1 MSDSLS
7 RRHFLRGLGAC
18 VALPWMA
25 SLPGMSP
32 VGRSPLAP
40 KRSKLIYFYVPN
52 GVHMPDWTP
61 QSEGKD
67 FELPWIL
74 EPLAPYREHF
84 SVLTGLTQDKARANG
99 DGPGDHARAAA
110 VFLTGVQPLK
120 TDGQIRLG
128 ASADQ
133 LAAAQVGAETPF
145 PSLVLGCEKGGNAG
159 QCDSGYSCAY
169 SSNISWQNETTP
181 ALKEVRPRLLFE
193 RLFRG
198 GASREDGQA
207 RAERLAR
214 RRSVL
219 DYVHDDAKRLQRD
232 LAEDDR
238 VKLDEYLSGVRELE
252 RRIENAEQE
261 IVVEV
266 PDSARPD
273 GIPRDFGAYLRLMSD
288 MVVLALRT
296 DRTRVVSFLMA
307 NEGSN
312 RAYPML
318 DIRDG
323 HHELSHHKKDPAK
336 EAQIRKIN
344 RFHVEQLAHFMSQLV
359 ETQDGGRALIDEV
372 QMVYGSGISD
382 GNRHNHD
389 DLPVLLIGHG
399 AGKLKP
405 GRHQRFAKET
415 PMNNLHLR
423 LLDNMGVRVKE
434 DFGDATGLLQLQ
446 G

>member
-1 MSDSLS
+1 MNPSTS

-18 VALPWMA
+18 MALPWMA

-32 VGRSPLAP
+32 RGRDPLAP
-40 KRSKLIYFYVPN
+40 SRSRLVYFYVPN
-52 GVHMPDWTP
+52 GVHMPDWKP
-61 QSEGKD
+61 KQEGRKY
-67 FELPWIL
+67 EMPWIL
-74 EPLAPYREHF
+74 EPLAEYRQHF
-84 SVLTGLTQDKARANG
+84 SILTGLTQDKARANG

-110 VFLTGVQPLK
+110 AFLTGVQPLK

-128 ASADQ
+128 PSADQ
-133 LAAAQVGAETPF
+133 VAAEAIGQQTAF
-145 PSLVLGCEKGGNAG
+145 PSLIIGCEKGGNAG

-169 SSNISWQNETTP
+169 SSNLSWQNETTP
-181 ALKEVRPRLLFE
+181 ALKETNPRLVFE

-198 GASREDGQA
+198 GAQGEDGKA

-219 DYVHDDAKRLQRD
+219 DYVADDAKRLHRD

-238 VKLDEYLSGVRELE
+238 LKLDEYLSGVRELE
-252 RRIENAEQE
+252 RRIENAENE
-261 IVVEV
+261 IVTEV
-266 PDSARPD
+266 PESARPE
-273 GIPRDFGAYLRLMSD
+273 GVPRDFGAYLRLMGDLSI
-288 MVVLALRT
+288 LALRT

-312 RAYPML
+312 RSYPML

-323 HHELSHHKKDPAK
+323 HHEISHHKSAEDKI
-336 EAQIRKIN
+336 AQIRKIN
-344 RFHVEQLAHFMSQLV
+344 RFHVEQLAHFVEQLV
-359 ETQDGGRALIDEV
+359 ATEDGGRALIDEV

-389 DLPVLLIGHG
+389 DLPVLLIGKG
-399 AGKLKP
+399 AGKLNP
-405 GRHQRFAKET
+405 GRHVKYERNT

-423 LLDNMGVRVKE
+423 LLDGMGVRI
-434 DFGDATGLLQLQ
+434 DQLGDSTGRLASV
-446 G
+446 

>member
-7 RRHFLRGLGAC
+7 RRHFLRGMGAC

-25 SLPGMSP
+25 SLPGMTP

-40 KRSKLIYFYVPN
+40 KRSRLVYFYVPN
-52 GVHMPDWTP
+52 GVHMQDWTP
-61 QSEGKD
+61 QTEGKD

-74 EPLAPYREHF
+74 EPLAPYRKHF
-84 SVLTGLTQDKARANG
+84 SVLSGLTQDKARANG

-128 ASADQ
+128 PSADQ
-133 LAAAQVGAETPF
+133 LAAEALGAQTPF

-198 GASREDGQA
+198 GASGEDGKA

-219 DYVHDDAKRLQRD
+219 DYVADDAKRLNRD

-252 RRIENAEQE
+252 RRIEHAESE
-261 IVVEV
+261 IVTEV
-266 PDSARPD
+266 PESARPD
-273 GIPRDFGAYLRLMSD
+273 SIPRDFGAYLRLMSD

-312 RAYPML
+312 RSYPML

-323 HHELSHHKKDPAK
+323 HHELSHHKNDPAK
-336 EAQIRKIN
+336 FEQIRKIN
-344 RFHVEQLAHFMSQLV
+344 RFHVEQLAHFLAQLV
-359 ETQDGGRALIDEV
+359 ETQDGGRALIDDV

-389 DLPVLLIGHG
+389 ELPVLLIGKG
-399 AGKLKP
+399 SGKLKP
-405 GRHQRFAKET
+405 GRHVRYAKNT
-415 PMNNLHLR
+415 PLNNLHLR
-423 LLDNMGVRVKE
+423 LLDNMGVRA
-434 DFGDATGLLQLQ
+434 DALGDGTDLL
-446 G
+446 GKI

>member
-1 MSDSLS
+1 MYSYLKSYLS
-7 RRHFLRGLGAC
+7 
-18 VALPWMA
+18 
-25 SLPGMSP
+25 S
-32 VGRSPLAP
+32 
-40 KRSKLIYFYVPN
+40 
-52 GVHMPDWTP
+52 
-61 QSEGKD
+61 
-67 FELPWIL
+67 
-74 EPLAPYREHF
+74 
-84 SVLTGLTQDKARANG
+84 
-99 DGPGDHARAAA
+99 
-110 VFLTGVQPLK
+110 
-120 TDGQIRLG
+120 
-128 ASADQ
+128 SA
-133 LAAAQVGAETPF
+133 
-145 PSLVLGCEKGGNAG
+145 
-159 QCDSGYSCAY
+159 
-169 SSNISWQNETTP
+169 
-181 ALKEVRPRLLFE
+181 
-193 RLFRG
+193 G
-198 GASREDGQA
+198 GA
-207 RAERLAR
+207 
-214 RRSVL
+214 
-219 DYVHDDAKRLQRD
+219 DA
-232 LAEDDR
+232 A
-238 VKLDEYLSGVRELE
+238 G
-252 RRIENAEQE
+252 EQ
-261 IVVEV
+261 
-266 PDSARPD
+266 
-273 GIPRDFGAYLRLMSD
+273 
-288 MVVLALRT
+288 VLALRT

>member
-7 RRHFLRGLGAC
+7 RRHFLRGMGAC

-25 SLPGMSP
+25 SLPGMTP
-32 VGRSPLAP
+32 AGRSPLAP
-40 KRSKLIYFYVPN
+40 KRTRLVYFYVPN
-52 GVHMPDWTP
+52 GVHMQDWTP
-61 QSEGKD
+61 ASEGKD

-128 ASADQ
+128 PSADQ
-133 LAAAQVGAETPF
+133 LAAEALGSQTPF

-198 GASREDGQA
+198 GASDEDGKA

-219 DYVHDDAKRLQRD
+219 DYVEEDAKRLNRD
-232 LAEDDR
+232 LGEDDR

-252 RRIENAEQE
+252 RRIEHAESE
-261 IVVEV
+261 IVQEV
-266 PDSARPD
+266 SEDARP
-273 GIPRDFGAYLRLMSD
+273 GSIPRDFGAYQRLMAD
-288 MVVLALRT
+288 MVILALRT
-296 DRTRVVSFLMA
+296 DRSRVVTFLMA

-312 RAYPML
+312 RSYPML

-323 HHELSHHKKDPAK
+323 HHELSHHKNDPAK
-336 EAQIRKIN
+336 FEQIRKIN
-344 RFHVEQLAHFMSQLV
+344 RFHVEQLAHFVGQLV
-359 ETQDGGRALIDEV
+359 ETKDGGRALIDDV

-389 DLPVLLIGHG
+389 DLPVLMIGKG
-399 AGKLKP
+399 SGKLKP
-405 GRHQRFAKET
+405 GRHVRYAKNT
-415 PMNNLHLR
+415 PLNNLHLR
-423 LLDNMGVRVKE
+423 LLDNMGVRA
-434 DFGDATGLLQLQ
+434 DGLGDGTGLLKI
-446 G
+446 

>member
-1 MSDSLS
+1 MNPRLP
-7 RRHFLRGLGAC
+7 RRHFLRGLGTA

-25 SLPGMSP
+25 SLPGWRAL
-32 VGRSPLAP
+32 GREPAAP
-40 KRSKLIYFYVPN
+40 RATRLLYFYVPN

-61 QSEGKD
+61 AEEGKN

-128 ASADQ
+128 PSADQ
-133 LAAAQVGAETPF
+133 VAAAAMGERTPF
-145 PSLVLGCEKGGNAG
+145 PSLVLGCERGGNAG

-181 ALKEVRPRLLFE
+181 ALKEVRPRLVFE

-198 GASREDGQA
+198 GASAEDGQA

-219 DYVHDDAKRLQRD
+219 DYVADEAKRLERD

-238 VKLDEYLSGVRELE
+238 VKLDEYMSGVREME
-252 RRIENAEQE
+252 RRIEHAEQE
-261 IVVEV
+261 IVLEV
-266 PDSARPD
+266 SEDQRPQ
-273 GIPRDFGAYLRLMSD
+273 GVPRDFGGYLRLMND
-288 MVVLALRT
+288 MILLALRT
-296 DRTRVVSFLMA
+296 DRTRVVTFLMA

-312 RAYPML
+312 RSYPML
-318 DIRDG
+318 DIRGG
-323 HHELSHHKKDPAK
+323 HHEISHHKKAPEKID
-336 EAQIRKIN
+336 QIKRIN
-344 RFHVEQLAHFMSQLV
+344 RFHVEQLAAFVDGLV
-359 ETQDGGRALIDEV
+359 KTKDGGRSLMDDV
-372 QMVYGSGISD
+372 QLVYGSGISD

-389 DLPVLLIGHG
+389 DLPVLLF
-399 AGKLKP
+399 GKGSGQLQP
-405 GRHQRFAKET
+405 GRHVRYERNT

-423 LLDNMGVRVKE
+423 LLDHMGASV
-434 DFGDATGLLQLQ
+434 DQLGDSTGRLA
-446 G
+446 GV

>member
-1 MSDSLS
+1 MNNPLS
-7 RRHFLRGLGAC
+7 RRHFLRGMGASL
-18 VALPWMA
+18 ALPWMA

-32 VGRSPLAP
+32 AGRNPLAP
-40 KRSKLIYFYVPN
+40 SRSRLIYFYVPN
-52 GVHMPDWTP
+52 GVHMQDWTP
-61 QSEGKD
+61 ATEGRD
-67 FELPWIL
+67 YELPWIL
-74 EPLAPYREHF
+74 EPMAEYRQNF

-110 VFLTGVQPLK
+110 AFLTGVQPLK

-133 LAAAQVGAETPF
+133 LAAEAIGQQTAF
-145 PSLVLGCEKGGNAG
+145 PSLVIGCEKGGNAG

-169 SSNISWQNETTP
+169 SSNLSWQNETTP
-181 ALKEVRPRLLFE
+181 ALKETNPRLVFE

-198 GASREDGQA
+198 GASGEDGKA

-219 DYVHDDAKRLQRD
+219 DYVEDDAKRLNRD
-232 LAEDDR
+232 LAQDDR
-238 VKLDEYLSGVRELE
+238 LKLDEYLSGVRELE

-261 IVVEV
+261 IVSEV
-266 PDSARPD
+266 PESARPE
-273 GIPRDFGAYLRLMSD
+273 GVPRDFGEYLRLMGDLSI
-288 MVVLALRT
+288 LALRT

-312 RAYPML
+312 RSYPML

-323 HHELSHHKKDPAK
+323 HHEISHHKNAEDKI
-336 EAQIRKIN
+336 AQIRKIN
-344 RFHVEQLAHFMSQLV
+344 RFHVEQLAHFVGQLV
-359 ETQDGGRALIDEV
+359 ATSDGGRALIDDV

-382 GNRHNHD
+382 GNRHNHE
-389 DLPVLLIGHG
+389 DLPVLLIGKG
-399 AGKLKP
+399 SGKLKP
-405 GRHQRFAKET
+405 GRHVKYERNT

-423 LLDNMGVRVKE
+423 LLDGLGVRVKQL
-434 DFGDATGLLQLQ
+434 GDSTGLL
-446 G
+446 GSV